1 MREAVVQ
8 DEKVVAVQ
16 DEKVAVAVR
25 DEKIAI
31 PDIKLD
37 KFIPTEGDR
46 RRSFTHLRYDARDN
60 SSRGEKIFAPT
71 KRKGVPGGI
80 GGR

>member
-1 MREAVVQ
+1 MREV
-8 DEKVVAVQ
+8 VQ
-16 DEKVAVAVR
+16 DEKVAVAVQ
-25 DEKIAI
+25 DESIAI

-37 KFIPTEGDR
+37 ELIPTEGDR
-46 RRSFTHLRYDARDN
+46 GHSFTHLRYDARGN

-71 KRKGVPGGI
+71 KRKGVPGRI

>member
-25 DEKIAI
+25 AI

-37 KFIPTEGDR
+37 RFIPTEGDR